1 MTGLTRS
8 ERWALLAAVGLVLVG
23 VGAGMAAWEAGR

>member
-8 ERWALLAAVGLVLVG
+8 ERWLLLAALGMIAVGI
-23 VGAGMAAWEAGR
+23 GAGMAAWEAGR